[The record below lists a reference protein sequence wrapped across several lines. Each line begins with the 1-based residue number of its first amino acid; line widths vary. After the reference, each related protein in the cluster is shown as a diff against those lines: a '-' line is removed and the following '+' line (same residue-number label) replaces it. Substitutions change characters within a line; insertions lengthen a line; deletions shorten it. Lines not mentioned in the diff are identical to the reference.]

1 MVNKL
6 QREEN
11 LRKLRIN
18 IKSLAA
24 EARFNRLEKHRA
36 SHGSIK
42 QQLDLHRTGP
52 LRQEARVSQLAYAF
66 LRDVPYRVV
75 ENSVRDN
82 YSLEYV
88 CKLVAKKLQRITGC
102 ETDAEVLRQWFK
114 ARQETV
120 AA

>member
-1 MVNKL
+1 MNTELKH
-6 QREEN
+6 EAS

-36 SHGSIK
+36 STGSIK

-66 LRDVPYRVV
+66 LRGVPYRVV
-75 ENSVRDN
+75 ESSVRDPN
-82 YSLEYV
+82 NMEYV
-88 CKLVAKKLQRITGC
+88 CRLVSKKLQRLTGSSD
-102 ETDAEVLRQWFK
+102 TDVLREWFTAK
-114 ARQETV
+114 AAKV